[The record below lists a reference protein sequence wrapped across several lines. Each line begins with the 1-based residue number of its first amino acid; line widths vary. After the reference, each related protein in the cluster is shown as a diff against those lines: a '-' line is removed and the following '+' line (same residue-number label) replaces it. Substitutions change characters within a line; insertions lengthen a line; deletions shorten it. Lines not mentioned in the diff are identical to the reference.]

1 VEDLSTIYEEFGSDR
16 ITALAP
22 TSQAGGNMMSSNRL
36 AMTSPGSPPTDPLP
50 PAKDQGDPKITA
62 SGSQDVGTPAKRRP
76 SGTAAK
82 MSTTAKH
89 ANEKPGAGTY
99 DEPSFGRAPGG
110 LGPWKQV

>member
-1 VEDLSTIYEEFGSDR
+1 MEDLSGIYEQFGSDR

-22 TSQAGGNMMSSNRL
+22 TSQAGGNMMSSNHL
-36 AMTSPGSPPTDPLP
+36 AMTSPGSPPVDPLP

-62 SGSQDVGTPAKRRP
+62 SSSADVGTPAKRKP
-76 SGTAAK
+76 SGSPRKAP
-82 MSTTAKH
+82 SNH

-110 LGPWKQV
+110 LGPWRQV

>member
-1 VEDLSTIYEEFGSDR
+1 MEDLTGIYEQFGSDR

-76 SGTAAK
+76 SGTPAK
-82 MSTTAKH
+82 MSPVPKNASESTGTGTS
-89 ANEKPGAGTY
+89 PGA
-99 DEPSFGRAPGG
+99 S
-110 LGPWKQV
+110 GPWKQV